1 MTPATDPFSF
11 VLIGAGTVG
20 TAVAM
25 LLQDSGHRPV
35 GVVSRMPASAERA
48 ASVLETTVV
57 DQAPD
62 ADAYLIGA
70 PLDAVP
76 GIVDYVLNAVDVSG
90 RYFVH
95 FAGAAGIRPL
105 QGAVNAGAHACAL
118 HPVQACPDLDSA
130 LRNLP
135 GSVWGVTTSPDA
147 SVWSEA
153 FVASVSG
160 TALAVREDDRPLWH
174 AAAVITSNG
183 IAALLAG
190 GEAILERLDVRQP
203 EEVLGP
209 LARGTLDNAVLGGG
223 GGATLTG
230 PVVRGELDS
239 VREHFVRL
247 KGADERLADFY
258 ALVSSLIVQAAARAE
273 RVPPDLPQRL
283 DETLR

>member
-1 MTPATDPFSF
+1 MTPTTEPFSF

-20 TAVAM
+20 TAVAT
-25 LLQDSGHRPV
+25 LLQDSGHRAV
-35 GVVSRMPASAERA
+35 GVVSRTKESAERA
-48 ASVLETTVV
+48 ASILETTVV
-57 DQAPD
+57 SRTPE

-70 PLDAVP
+70 PLDAVSA
-76 GIVDYVLNAVDVSG
+76 IVDSTMDDVDVAD

-95 FAGAAGIRPL
+95 FAGAAGIDPL
-105 QGAVNAGAHACAL
+105 QKASDAGAHAGAL

-135 GSVWGVTTSPDA
+135 GSVWGVTSSPA
-147 SVWSEA
+147 AAEWSEA
-153 FVASVSG
+153 FVASVGG
-160 TALAVREDDRPLWH
+160 TTVTVREDDRPLWH

-190 GEAILERLDVRQP
+190 GEAILEQLDVP
-203 EEVLGP
+203 EPQDVLGP
-209 LARGTLDNAVLGGG
+209 LARGTLDNAVSGGG

-247 KGADERLADFY
+247 KAADERFADFY
-258 ALVSSLIVQAAARAE
+258 AMVSSLIVQAAERAG
-273 RVPPDLPQRL
+273 RVSADLPQRL
-283 DETLR
+283 KETLQ